1 MVRVSGDFP
10 GSKVAFAGPS
20 LLAGL
25 TVLLLSAMLLAP
37 LAAQDASSSDARK
50 SPCLEHSAASPGALP
65 PPSAGVSPAESP
77 ATSHKPQPGQTAR
90 AAGDSLP
97 TGPVANPDGSA
108 ASANSPEDCAS
119 PAALDVSGHSSASLS
134 AYSSSYFSSAA
145 LARASSPQ
153 NAEVSAL
160 TSTPHQAPV
169 SVRTGKWGGEEWRPA
184 ILQTLGFT
192 LAQNGYR
199 LATEQKTRE
208 ALTKETWHSYYLA
221 VSGLHTWSDGGKTWT
236 VYVAH
241 PAQGAVF
248 NDIWTEHDP
257 HGVLVP
263 FGFTHAYWGSRIKAF
278 WWDAAWEMQWKFG
291 PFSEASI
298 GNVGLKPGKLG
309 ANTIVSSAFIG
320 TGLAVGEDMLDRYAI
335 AKWEK
340 HTNNIYVRA
349 ALRTLLNP
357 DRGFANLFRAR
368 APWYRDTRHRLT
380 DLAPESPTV
389 AAIGRTLI
397 ASNVATRRAVKNV

>member
-20 LLAGL
+20 LVAGL
-25 TVLLLSAMLLAP
+25 TVLLLSAVLLAP
-37 LAAQDASSSDARK
+37 LAAQDASSNNAGK
-50 SPCLEHSAASPGALP
+50 SSCVEHSAASPSELP
-65 PPSAGVSPAESP
+65 PPSADVSPAESP

-90 AAGDSLP
+90 AAGDSPP

-108 ASANSPEDCAS
+108 ASAKSPPDCAS
-119 PAALDVSGHSSASLS
+119 PAALDVSGRFSASLS
-134 AYSSSYFSSAA
+134 TYSSSYFSSEA
-145 LARASSPQ
+145 LADTGSPQ
-153 NAEVSAL
+153 NAAASAF
-160 TSTPHQAPV
+160 TSRPHEAPV
-169 SVRTGKWGGEEWRPA
+169 FARTGKWGGEEWRPA

-199 LATEQKTRE
+199 LATEQKTRA
-208 ALTKETWHSYYLA
+208 ALVQETWHSYWLA

-263 FGFTHAYWGSRIKAF
+263 FGFNHAYWGSRIKAF

-320 TGLAVGEDMLDRYAI
+320 TGVAVGEDMLDRYAI

-340 HTNNIYVRA
+340 HTDNRTARA
-349 ALRTLLNP
+349 LLRCVLNP
-357 DRGFANLFRAR
+357 DRSVANVFRKEW
-368 APWYRDTRHRLT
+368 PWYRDTRPHLGG
-380 DLAPESPTV
+380 PQP
-389 AAIGRTLI
+389 
-397 ASNVATRRAVKNV
+397 